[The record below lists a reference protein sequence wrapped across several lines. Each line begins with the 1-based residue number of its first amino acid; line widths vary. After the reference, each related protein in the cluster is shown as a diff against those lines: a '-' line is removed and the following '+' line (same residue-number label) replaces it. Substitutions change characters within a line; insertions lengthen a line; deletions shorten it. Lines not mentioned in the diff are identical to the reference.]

1 VENKSKIMK
10 ITDVKSNHIEK
21 VKTYKLSSKSIN
33 NTLIFDKI
41 KNKLGRIIAVSV
53 AIGSIVTISS
63 CTSPAEKVH
72 NAKNDVERANE
83 MLKIAQEEYAA
94 DVKLFKTETEKKIA
108 ENEVE
113 IANIKLIIIE
123 HKGKKRAD
131 CESKIAV
138 LEEKNNYMKQKM
150 NDYKADKNNDW
161 QIFKTEFNKDMDEL
175 SASLK
180 NFVSDNK

>member
-1 VENKSKIMK
+1 MK
-10 ITDVKSNHIEK
+10 TTDVKSNQIEK
-21 VKTYKLSSKSIN
+21 ESNFKHSVTTINSKLM
-33 NTLIFDKI
+33 FDKI

-63 CTSPAEKVH
+63 CTSPAEKVD
-72 NAKNDVERANE
+72 NAKSDVERANE

-113 IANIKLIIIE
+113 IANIKLVIID

-138 LEEKNNYMKQKM
+138 LEEKNVYMKQKM
-150 NDYKADKNNDW
+150 NDYKADKNEDW
-161 QIFKTEFNKDMDEL
+161 QQFKTEFNQDMDQL
-175 SASLK
+175 GAALK